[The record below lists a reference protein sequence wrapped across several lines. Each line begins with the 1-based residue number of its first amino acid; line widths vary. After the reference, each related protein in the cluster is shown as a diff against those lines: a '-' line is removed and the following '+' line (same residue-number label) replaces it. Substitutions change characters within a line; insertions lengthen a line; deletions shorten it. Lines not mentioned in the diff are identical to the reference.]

1 MKLLKVSIE
10 GHKLLNKQPTLELH
24 TLKMLRTKHRLLLQQ
39 QQGKQTR
46 KYKPIWV
53 GGSVELIRENI
64 VENAKLIRENIV
76 ENAKLIRGNIVENAK
91 LIDVII
97 KFI

>member
-39 QQGKQTR
+39 QYQLLQQ
-46 KYKPIWV
+46 KYHPILV
-53 GGSVELIRENI
+53 GDVVELIRENI

-76 ENAKLIRGNIVENAK
+76 ENAKLIRENIVENAK